1 MKLKTMTR
9 IEIITQLRAVFTV
22 SELVCPHT
30 FARFGEKSWQFFDTA
45 TLQTLL
51 VLRREI
57 LRVPLI
63 INNGES
69 TQRGLRC
76 NLCSIV
82 RSKGNKQYLSAHLMG
97 KGFDV
102 VSSEITAQEMRDKI
116 FENADKLPVPIRIE
130 DGVSWLHFDTFDP
143 SNGKNKVT
151 FF

>member
-1 MKLKTMTR
+1 M
-9 IEIITQLRAVFTV
+9 FTV

-30 FARFGEKSWQFFDTA
+30 FARFGERSWQFFDTN
-45 TLQTLL
+45 TLNTLL

-63 INNGES
+63 INNGEH

-82 RSKGNKQYLSAHLMG
+82 KGQKKQYLSAHLMG

-102 VSSEITAQEMRDKI
+102 VSTEVTAQEMRDKI

>member
-1 MKLKTMTR
+1 MTR
-9 IEIITQLRAVFTV
+9 TETITQLRAFFDV

-30 FARFGEKSWQFFDTA
+30 FARFGERSWQFFDTA
-45 TLQTLL
+45 TLSTLL
-51 VLRREI
+51 VLRSEI
-57 LRVPLI
+57 LRVPMT
-63 INNGES
+63 INAGDS

-82 RSKGNKQYLSAHLMG
+82 KGQKKQYLSAHLMG

-102 VSSEITAQEMRDKI
+102 VSNEMTAQEMRDKI
-116 FENADKLPVPIRIE
+116 FENAEKLPVPIRIE

-143 SNGKNKVT
+143 SNGQNKVT

>member
-1 MKLKTMTR
+1 M
-9 IEIITQLRAVFTV
+9 TQLRAFFDV

-45 TLQTLL
+45 TLNTLL
-51 VLRREI
+51 ILRAEI
-57 LRVPLI
+57 LRVPMT
-63 INNGES
+63 INADES

-82 RSKGNKQYLSAHLMG
+82 KSQKKQYLSAHLMG

-102 VSSEITAQEMRDKI
+102 VSSQMTAQEMRDKI

>member
-1 MKLKTMTR
+1 MTMTR
-9 IEIITQLRAVFTV
+9 NETITQLRAFFDV

-30 FARFGEKSWQFFDTA
+30 FARFGEQSWQFFDTA
-45 TLQTLL
+45 TLNTLL
-51 VLRREI
+51 VLRAEI
-57 LRVPLI
+57 LRVPMT
-63 INNGES
+63 INSGDS

-82 RSKGNKQYLSAHLMG
+82 KGQKKQYLSAHLMG

-102 VSSEITAQEMRDKI
+102 ISSQMTAKEMRDKI

-143 SNGKNKVT
+143 SNGQNKIT

>member
-1 MKLKTMTR
+1 MTR
-9 IEIITQLRAVFTV
+9 NEIITQLRAFFDV

-30 FARFGEKSWQFFDTA
+30 FARFGEKAWQFFDTN
-45 TLQTLL
+45 TLHTLL
-51 VLRREI
+51 VLRTEI
-57 LRVPLI
+57 LRVPMT
-63 INNGES
+63 INNDGS

-82 RSKGNKQYLSAHLMG
+82 KSKGNKQYLSAHLMG

-102 VSSEITAQEMRDKI
+102 VSSEMTAQEMRDKI
-116 FENADKLPVPIRIE
+116 FENSDKLPVPIRIE

-143 SNGKNKVT
+143 SNGNNKVT

>member
-1 MKLKTMTR
+1 MTR
-9 IEIITQLRAVFTV
+9 NEIITQLRAFFDV

-30 FARFGEKSWQFFDTA
+30 FARFGENSWQFFDTA
-45 TLQTLL
+45 TLNTLL
-51 VLRREI
+51 ILRSEI
-57 LRVPLI
+57 LRVPMT
-63 INNGES
+63 INNDES

-82 RSKGNKQYLSAHLMG
+82 KGKKKQYLSAHLMG

-102 VSSEITAQEMRDKI
+102 VSSQMTAQEMRDKV
-116 FENADKLPVPIRIE
+116 FASADKLPVPIRIE

-151 FF
+151 IF

>member
-1 MKLKTMTR
+1 MMTR
-9 IEIITQLRAVFTV
+9 TEIITQLRAFFDI
-22 SELVCPHT
+22 SELVCPYT
-30 FARFGEKSWQFFDTA
+30 YKRFGELSWQFFDTA
-45 TLQTLL
+45 TLHTLL

-57 LRVPLI
+57 LRVPMM
-63 INNGES
+63 INIGES

-82 RSKGNKQYLSAHLMG
+82 KGQKKQYLSAHLMG

-102 VSSEITAQEMRDKI
+102 VSGEMTAQEMRDKI

-143 SNGKNKVT
+143 SNGKNKIT

>member
-1 MKLKTMTR
+1 MTR
-9 IEIITQLRAVFTV
+9 LKIIGQLRAFFDV

-30 FARFGEKSWQFFDTA
+30 FARFGEKAWQFFDTA
-45 TLQTLL
+45 TLHTLL
-51 VLRREI
+51 VLRTEI
-57 LRVPLI
+57 LRVPMN

-82 RSKGNKQYLSAHLMG
+82 KGKKKQYLSAHLMG
-97 KGFDV
+97 KGFDI
-102 VSSEITAQEMRDKI
+102 VSNEMTAQEMRDKI

-143 SNGKNKVT
+143 SNGKNKIT

>member
-1 MKLKTMTR
+1 MTMTR
-9 IEIITQLRAVFTV
+9 NETITQLRAVFTV

-30 FARFGEKSWQFFDTA
+30 FARFGEQSWQFFDTN
-45 TLQTLL
+45 TLNTLL
-51 VLRREI
+51 ALRREI

-63 INNGES
+63 INNGEH
-69 TQRGLRC
+69 TQRGFRC

-82 RSKGNKQYLSAHLMG
+82 KGQKKQYLSAHLMG

-102 VSSEITAQEMRDKI
+102 VSSEMTAQEMRDKI

-130 DGVSWLHFDTFDP
+130 DGVSWLHFDTFDQ
-143 SNGKNKVT
+143 SNGKNKIT

>member
-1 MKLKTMTR
+1 MTR
-9 IEIITQLRAVFTV
+9 TETITQLRAFFNV

-30 FARFGEKSWQFFDTA
+30 LARFGEQSWQFFDTE
-45 TLQTLL
+45 TLNTLL
-51 VLRREI
+51 VLRAEI
-57 LRVPLI
+57 LRVPMT
-63 INNGES
+63 INAGES

-82 RSKGNKQYLSAHLMG
+82 KGQKKQYLSAHLMG

-102 VSSEITAQEMRDKI
+102 VSTEMTAQEMRDKI
-116 FENADKLPVPIRIE
+116 FENAEKLPVPIRIE

-143 SNGKNKVT
+143 SNGQNKVT

>member
-1 MKLKTMTR
+1 MMTR
-9 IEIITQLRAVFTV
+9 NETITQLREFFDV

-30 FARFGEKSWQFFDTA
+30 FARFGEKAWQFFDTA
-45 TLQTLL
+45 TLNTLR
-51 VLRREI
+51 VLRSEI
-57 LRVPLI
+57 LRVPMT
-63 INNGES
+63 INTGES
-69 TQRGLRC
+69 AQRGLRC

-82 RSKGNKQYLSAHLMG
+82 KCQKKQYLSAHLMG

-102 VSSEITAQEMRDKI
+102 ISSQMTAQEMRDKI

>member
-1 MKLKTMTR
+1 MKITRLK
-9 IEIITQLRAVFTV
+9 IIGQLRAFFDV

-45 TLQTLL
+45 TLNTLL
-51 VLRREI
+51 VLRAEI
-57 LRVPLI
+57 LRVPMT
-63 INNGES
+63 INVGDS
-69 TQRGLRC
+69 AQRGLRC

-82 RSKGNKQYLSAHLMG
+82 KGQKKQYLSAHLMG

-102 VSSEITAQEMRDKI
+102 ISSQMTAQEMRDKI
-116 FENADKLPVPIRIE
+116 FENEDKLPVPIRIE

>member
-1 MKLKTMTR
+1 MTR
-9 IEIITQLRAVFTV
+9 TETITQLRAFFDV

-30 FARFGEKSWQFFDTA
+30 FARFGERSWQFLDTA
-45 TLQTLL
+45 TLSTLL
-51 VLRREI
+51 VLRSEI
-57 LRVPLI
+57 LRVPMT
-63 INNGES
+63 INNSES

-82 RSKGNKQYLSAHLMG
+82 KGQKKQYLSAHLMG

-102 VSSEITAQEMRDKI
+102 VSNEMTAQEMRDKI

>member
-1 MKLKTMTR
+1 MMTR
-9 IEIITQLRAVFTV
+9 NEIITQLRAFFDV

-30 FARFGEKSWQFFDTA
+30 LARFGERSWQFFDTA
-45 TLQTLL
+45 TLSTLL
-51 VLRREI
+51 VLRSEI
-57 LRVPLI
+57 LRVPMT
-63 INNGES
+63 INNSES

-82 RSKGNKQYLSAHLMG
+82 KGQKKQYLSAHLMG

-102 VSSEITAQEMRDKI
+102 VSNEMTAQEMRDKI

-143 SNGKNKVT
+143 SNGKNKIT

>member
-1 MKLKTMTR
+1 MTR
-9 IEIITQLRAVFTV
+9 IEIITQLRAFFDV

-30 FARFGEKSWQFFDTA
+30 FARFGEKAWQFFDTN
-45 TLQTLL
+45 TLHTLL
-51 VLRREI
+51 VLRSEI
-57 LRVPLI
+57 LCVPMT
-63 INNGES
+63 INAGGS
-69 TQRGLRC
+69 GQRGLRC

-102 VSSEITAQEMRDKI
+102 VSSEMTAQEMRDKI

-143 SNGKNKVT
+143 SNSKNKVT

>member
-1 MKLKTMTR
+1 M
-9 IEIITQLRAVFTV
+9 FTV

-30 FARFGEKSWQFFDTA
+30 FARFGERSWQFFDTN
-45 TLQTLL
+45 TLNTLL

-63 INNGES
+63 INNSER

-82 RSKGNKQYLSAHLMG
+82 KGQKKQYLSAHLMG

-102 VSSEITAQEMRDKI
+102 VSTEMTAQEMRDKI

-143 SNGKNKVT
+143 SNGQNKIT

>member
-1 MKLKTMTR
+1 MTR
-9 IEIITQLRAVFTV
+9 TETITQLRAFFDV

-30 FARFGEKSWQFFDTA
+30 FARFGERSWQFLDTA
-45 TLQTLL
+45 TLSTLL
-51 VLRREI
+51 VLRSEI
-57 LRVPLI
+57 LRVPMT
-63 INNGES
+63 INNSES

-82 RSKGNKQYLSAHLMG
+82 KGQKKQYLSAHLMG

-102 VSSEITAQEMRDKI
+102 VSNEMTAQEMRDKI

-143 SNGKNKVT
+143 PNGKNKIT

>member
-1 MKLKTMTR
+1 MMTR
-9 IEIITQLRAVFTV
+9 SEIITQLRAFFDV

-30 FARFGEKSWQFFDTA
+30 FARFGEMSWQFFDTS
-45 TLQTLL
+45 TLLTLL
-51 VLRREI
+51 VLRAEI
-57 LRVPLI
+57 LRVPMT
-63 INNGES
+63 INAGDS

-82 RSKGNKQYLSAHLMG
+82 KGQKKQYLSAHLMG

-102 VSSEITAQEMRDKI
+102 VSNEMTAQEMRDKI

-130 DGVSWLHFDTFDP
+130 DGVSWLHFDMFDP
-143 SNGKNKVT
+143 SNGKNKIT

>member
-1 MKLKTMTR
+1 MT
-9 IEIITQLRAVFTV
+9 
-22 SELVCPHT
+22 
-30 FARFGEKSWQFFDTA
+30 
-45 TLQTLL
+45 
-51 VLRREI
+51 
-57 LRVPLI
+57 

-102 VSSEITAQEMRDKI
+102 VSSQMTAQEMRDKI

-143 SNGKNKVT
+143 SNSKNKIT

>member
-1 MKLKTMTR
+1 MTR
-9 IEIITQLRAVFTV
+9 LEITGQLRAFFDV

-30 FARFGEKSWQFFDTA
+30 YKRFGESSWQFFDTN
-45 TLQTLL
+45 TLHTLL
-51 VLRREI
+51 VLRRDI
-57 LRVPLI
+57 LCVPMT
-63 INNGES
+63 INAGDS

-82 RSKGNKQYLSAHLMG
+82 KGQKKQYLSAHLMG

-102 VSSEITAQEMRDKI
+102 ISSQITAQEMRYKI
-116 FENADKLPVPIRIE
+116 FENAEKLPVPIRIE

-143 SNGKNKVT
+143 SNGKNKIT

>member
-1 MKLKTMTR
+1 MMTR
-9 IEIITQLRAVFTV
+9 NETITQLRAFFDV

-30 FARFGEKSWQFFDTA
+30 FARFGEKAWQFFDTA
-45 TLQTLL
+45 TLNTLL
-51 VLRREI
+51 VLRSEI
-57 LRVPLI
+57 LRVPMT
-63 INNGES
+63 INAGES
-69 TQRGLRC
+69 EQRGLRC

-82 RSKGNKQYLSAHLMG
+82 KGQKKQYLSAHLMG

-102 VSSEITAQEMRDKI
+102 VSNEMSAQEMRDKI

-143 SNGKNKVT
+143 SNGKNKIT